1 MVVRLRCYRHAT
13 TKHNVDPLHTPPS
26 ERDAIIKSAQHEHG
40 SWFSLKLTSTIP
52 TDIRHLSLFVLSS
65 KWRESRNGDNIAI
78 KLWIYFKLAI
88 FAIDVV
94 VGTFAFWLIV
104 IILALSYPRRGL
116 GLSWS

>member
-52 TDIRHLSLFVLSS
+52 TDIRHLSSIS
-65 KWRESRNGDNIAI
+65 PTETGNGGKAEM
-78 KLWIYFKLAI
+78 A
-88 FAIDVV
+88 
-94 VGTFAFWLIV
+94 
-104 IILALSYPRRGL
+104 IILRSNSGFT
-116 GLSWS
+116 SS